1 MRRPLRFMP
10 PLGAPPLSAKDRV
23 LADWRRVDVS
33 PSEKMRANP
42 AKTMENVLPGVL
54 KTLRLDQ
61 RRAEAEIV
69 RVWNNILDPN
79 IAEHAKPD
87 RLRKGTLF
95 VVVDSNVWLDE
106 IVRYRRKEILDR
118 LHHCFGRELILKISF
133 RVG

>member
-10 PLGAPPLSAKDRV
+10 PKGPPPLNAKERA
-23 LADWRRVDVS
+23 LADWRHMDLSGAEKAAS
-33 PSEKMRANP
+33 PC
-42 AKTMENVLPGVL
+42 KTMADVFPNVM

-69 RVWNNILDPN
+69 RMWNGILDPN
-79 IAEHAKPD
+79 IAAHAKPD
-87 RLRKGTLF
+87 RLRNGTLF

-106 IVRYRRKEILDR
+106 ILRYRRKEIMDR
-118 LHHCFGRELILKISF
+118 LHHSFGRELVTKISF